1 MSFLAK
7 TRTVILG
14 HLNELLDKT
23 IDLDSIPVLKQYVRD
38 LEDAI
43 DSAKH
48 QTAVSAAQVTTLTR
62 ERIRTLSLIKDDKL
76 RAQAFLAQS
85 NEAAARTVAARIAD
99 NTHMTASLEAQ
110 IATAQQQ
117 SQTLQSAVDKMVS
130 KHDAILARV
139 RELETK
145 DRSSKD
151 LEQATRSIKSA
162 GAALN
167 DGVDSSVDNLAQR
180 IDARNDVAQ
189 EEFNRTAGELDTPE
203 DPLKTKAVDD
213 ILADLKKTTTAA

>member
-1 MSFLAK
+1 
-7 TRTVILG
+7 
-14 HLNELLDKT
+14 
-23 IDLDSIPVLKQYVRD
+23 
-38 LEDAI
+38 
-43 DSAKH
+43 
-48 QTAVSAAQVTTLTR
+48 
-62 ERIRTLSLIKDDKL
+62 
-76 RAQAFLAQS
+76 
-85 NEAAARTVAARIAD
+85 
-99 NTHMTASLEAQ
+99 
-110 IATAQQQ
+110 
-117 SQTLQSAVDKMVS
+117 VDKMVS